1 MHFWSRNLKWALL
14 ISVKK
19 WLLLVPSLTCANKN
33 SWRLRQWLDMSLIVN
48 ARKARHG
55 DLQIWAKIRQFGGKV
70 GQRTIS
76 CNFEVMGCVEKA
88 KDLTQGK
95 RQWSIFHLGCLF
107 DTVLDHKQI
116 RNSFFF
122 SVHWNS
128 FLGKSDLVFRV
139 WLNDFGEGCVQR
151 MIWKGVSEGDWLVK
165 LCWV

>member
-1 MHFWSRNLKWALL
+1 MQE
-14 ISVKK
+14 
-19 WLLLVPSLTCANKN
+19 
-33 SWRLRQWLDMSLIVN
+33 RQD
-48 ARKARHG
+48 R
-55 DLQIWAKIRQFGGKV
+55 DLQIWATIRQFGGKV

-122 SVHWNS
+122 LYIGILFWARVIWC
-128 FLGKSDLVFRV
+128 LG
-139 WLNDFGEGCVQR
+139 FGW
-151 MIWKGVSEGDWLVK
+151 MILVK
-165 LCWV
+165 VVYREWFGKGFQRGIDWWSFAGFKLFFFLLSLSNFYFGVPIPSNNFYGLISLYVM